1 LRYKEFF
8 IQKLHSIN
16 KIFLICRFKKQ
27 LFSAPLISVNV
38 NPNNMKKYLDNRDQ
52 VRQGDIILFRGDAT
66 ISRGI
71 RWLDKA
77 PYNHAA
83 IVFEAHGRKF
93 IMESTGHG
101 VNPRF
106 LSAAIIKEKYTDFC
120 IVRPKNWTTEQIHD
134 ALEAA
139 FDAAENVIEYDFKLM
154 FQIALKRL
162 TNRNFDLGSQ
172 RQDICSEFARRYVR
186 FLIEP
191 VADNFEMP
199 RMPNPFI
206 TPWDFVLYAQ
216 PNFDVLFD
224 EYKVPEM
231 DFRER
236 GLAAV

>member
-1 LRYKEFF
+1 MSILSL
-8 IQKLHSIN
+8 QKTTITT
-16 KIFLICRFKKQ
+16 Q
-27 LFSAPLISVNV
+27 LISVNV
-38 NPNNMKKYLDNRDQ
+38 NLSNMKKYLDNRDQ
-52 VRQGDIILFRGDAT
+52 VQQGDIILFRGNAT

-120 IVRPKNWTTEQIHD
+120 IVRPKNWTTEQIND
-134 ALEAA
+134 ALNAT

-154 FQIALKRL
+154 FQIAVKRL

-172 RQDICSEFARRYVR
+172 RMDICSEFARRYAR
-186 FLIEP
+186 FLTEP
-191 VADNFEMP
+191 TADNFEMP

-224 EYKVPEM
+224 TYKVPEM

-236 GLAAV
+236 GLEAV